1 VAQTVRLGPQGRLVI
16 PAKVR
21 RAAGIGP
28 GDALAV
34 HTRDGQVIIESR
46 ENVERRIRERFA
58 HIPSDVDLADELIAD
73 RRAEARRELAG
84 G

>member
-1 VAQTVRLGPQGRLVI
+1 VRLGPQGRLVI
-16 PAKVR
+16 PTKVR
-21 RAAGIGP
+21 REAGIGP
-28 GDALAV
+28 GDVLVV

>member
-28 GDALAV
+28 GVALV
-34 HTRDGQVIIESR
+34 VYTRDGQVIIESR